1 MGYALRRSLILTLL
15 PALLALDLA
24 TLVYSVLKGP
34 FPITVPLGTPMAY
47 KNIYIH
53 VPIAFSTYYLFAGA
67 AVSALLYIVRG
78 GGYLAY
84 TDVFV
89 ALGVIYAAATLATG
103 IVWANESWGAPWNWD
118 PKQTAVLLL
127 AIAYAAY
134 FPLKRSIADPD
145 RRSRVAAAYALAAF
159 SMVPISY
166 LSSRI
171 LESLHPTTEAVAQFT
186 QGGVGGLLLIV
197 RIAVVA
203 ALTLSIAVA
212 AARGALKLS
221 PRIPLLYLAVSLIAA
236 LALFWG
242 SVGGGERVLT
252 AEVDSGGRIIS
263 ITLASGDKIVFR
275 EPVENPINPPLTPEG
290 GSSIVSHIVRVEG
303 EGLKVLYHWSTP
315 FSYITHTIIISL
327 SLLYGV
333 RRGSRA

>member
-1 MGYALRRSLILTLL
+1 MRWHLTPLIVV
-15 PALLALDLA
+15 ALLAFDLA
-24 TLVYSVLKGP
+24 TLAYSVLEGP
-34 FPITVPLGTPMAY
+34 FPITVTLGTPMAY

-53 VPIAFSTYYLFAGA
+53 VPIALSTYILFAGA
-67 AVSALLYIVRG
+67 AASALLYILRG

-84 TDVFV
+84 TDTFI
-89 ALGVIYAAATLATG
+89 AIGIIYAAATLATG
-103 IVWANESWGAPWNWD
+103 IAWASESWGAPWNWD

-166 LSSRI
+166 LSSRV
-171 LESLHPTTEAVAQFT
+171 LESLHPTTEAVAEFT
-186 QGGVGGLLLIV
+186 QGGAGGVLLIV
-197 RIAVVA
+197 RIVIVA
-203 ALTLSIAVA
+203 ALTLTIAIA
-212 AARGALKLS
+212 AARGSLRLS
-221 PRIPLLYLAVSLIAA
+221 TGIPLLYLAISITAA
-236 LALFWG
+236 IALFWG

-252 AEVDSGGRIIS
+252 AEVDSGGRIVS
-263 ITLASGDKIVFR
+263 ITLASGDKIVFN

-290 GSSIVSHIVRVEG
+290 GSSIVSHIVRVENG
-303 EGLKVLYHWSTP
+303 SLKVLYHWSTP
-315 FSYITHTIIISL
+315 FSYLAHTIIISL
-327 SLLYGV
+327 SLAYGI